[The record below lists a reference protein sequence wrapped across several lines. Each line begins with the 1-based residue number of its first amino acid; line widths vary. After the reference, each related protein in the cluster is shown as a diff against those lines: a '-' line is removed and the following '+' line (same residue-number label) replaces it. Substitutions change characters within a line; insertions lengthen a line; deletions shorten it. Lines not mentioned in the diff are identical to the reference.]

1 MYFEKQF
8 GIDRKFWQKPSLYFF
23 LSTMLLV
30 GCGGSSGDDEEST
43 GNLRLYNVSQNSPII
58 YLTIDQDL
66 TDEDDDAYESTY
78 TGVGFAEIGSIISV
92 NTGDYFYEIA
102 YQDDESKDRDSL
114 ALLLEGSMSIDQDI
128 IKFMVLNDDIHS
140 PKVNIYQIP
149 LIDDDTDSEDDLF
162 NLRILNMHPSADVA
176 NIYFSKSDETINEA
190 QLIGQFVHEE
200 LSDNQKLAQDSYILY
215 IDDAVTDDV
224 VYQSEEITFS
234 YPIQYIMAMREN
246 TATGSSP
253 YLLDKISNSTVVE
266 YIDVESQ
273 SHIRAYNA
281 IQIHDLI
288 PDYQGDISFNLAG
301 VHYSASS
308 ESFAFGQFSQTLVQ
322 ENDDYSI
329 DVLIPESNI
338 QLLSKHLITL
348 PDNSDKTIFFYIDE
362 TYVDDD
368 NDGDIDEN
376 NDGIVD
382 EIAIDIK
389 SLVVDN
395 NHSASI
401 YDHSLTLINLVDSD
415 DFGFVQ
421 FYFVSNNE
429 MIDSTP
435 YKPLVSYAQPSYT
448 SLLNNTYKVYVV
460 AVDNS
465 SEIILESF
473 ELVLNEES
481 KPLFLIIQD
490 DVTSPTGYRV
500 DIAEQ

>member
-78 TGVGFAEIGSIISV
+78 TGVGFTEIGSIISV

-114 ALLLEGSMSIDQDI
+114 ALILEGSMSIDQDI
-128 IKFMVLNDDIHS
+128 TKFMVLNDDIHS
-140 PKVNIYQIP
+140 PKVNIYEIP

-200 LSDNQKLAQDSYILY
+200 LSDNQKLAQDSYIFY
-215 IDDAVTDDV
+215 IVDAVTDDV

-266 YIDVESQ
+266 YIDVES
-273 SHIRAYNA
+273 
-281 IQIHDLI
+281 
-288 PDYQGDISFNLAG
+288 
-301 VHYSASS
+301 
-308 ESFAFGQFSQTLVQ
+308 
-322 ENDDYSI
+322 
-329 DVLIPESNI
+329 
-338 QLLSKHLITL
+338 
-348 PDNSDKTIFFYIDE
+348 
-362 TYVDDD
+362 
-368 NDGDIDEN
+368 
-376 NDGIVD
+376 
-382 EIAIDIK
+382 
-389 SLVVDN
+389 
-395 NHSASI
+395 
-401 YDHSLTLINLVDSD
+401 
-415 DFGFVQ
+415 
-421 FYFVSNNE
+421 
-429 MIDSTP
+429 
-435 YKPLVSYAQPSYT
+435 
-448 SLLNNTYKVYVV
+448 
-460 AVDNS
+460 
-465 SEIILESF
+465 
-473 ELVLNEES
+473 
-481 KPLFLIIQD
+481 
-490 DVTSPTGYRV
+490 
-500 DIAEQ
+500 